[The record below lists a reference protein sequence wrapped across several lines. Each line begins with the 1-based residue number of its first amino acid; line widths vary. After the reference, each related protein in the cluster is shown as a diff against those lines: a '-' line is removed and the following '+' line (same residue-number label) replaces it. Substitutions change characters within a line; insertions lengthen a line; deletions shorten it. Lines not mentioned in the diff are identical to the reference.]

1 MPRTIL
7 AICLL
12 IISTFIGCNH
22 LSISDRLAAID
33 SLVAEE
39 RHDSAWNLLKSI
51 NESQMN
57 YAEEKAHYQLL
68 CYQTSYLT
76 SKPLP
81 PDSILDYALAYYQNT
96 QNAEKL
102 ADCYYY
108 KAFKISE
115 EKDFKK
121 SIMYFKQAEK
131 YAKIAN
137 NVPQQ
142 FKIYEAISIINN
154 MCGNF
159 ELSLNYGK
167 YVLVLSKRAN
177 RKDWM
182 AYSYNRIGLAYI
194 NLGKEDSA
202 LYYFNKITPYIK
214 YIREEDRP
222 YFLSNLS
229 LAYIDKNPGRSKELL
244 LESLSYKEL
253 SGTLEQLA
261 FIHYQEG
268 NQDEAYRL
276 WKRALTINDLT
287 PKDNIIHNL
296 LEYDIEHGKID
307 QVCERVNEII
317 AIKDSIINN
326 LKNDTIKDLQT
337 RFDHEVTLNAA
348 NEKII
353 RWQWYLGFTS
363 ATCLILTILWLIK
376 RNKMKII
383 LNEREL
389 EIQNLIIQVN
399 GKQTEL
405 EKVERLIAQFF
416 PQSDS
421 NTTQVSQQLL
431 ELKKQ
436 KEEMERE
443 CQELNKKIMNWAGA
457 EAEKIR
463 EGALL
468 INEVKDNKSVRHWL
482 NEQQEALIAFYFAVN
497 TDTAKRIHKNYNKLT
512 TKEVLYLILC
522 DMNKSK
528 EDMSAILGVDKNT
541 LRTYEFRTKQKR
553 V

>member
-22 LSISDRLAAID
+22 QSISDRLAAID

-229 LAYIDKNPGRSKELL
+229 LAYIDKNQEKSKELL

-253 SGTLEQLA
+253 SGALEQLA

-268 NQDEAYRL
+268 NLIEAYRL

-421 NTTQVSQQLL
+421 DTTQVSQQLL

-443 CQELNKKIMNWAGA
+443 CQELNEKIRNWAGA
-457 EAEKIR
+457 EAEKVR

-468 INEVKDNKSVRHWL
+468 INEVKENKSVRHWL
-482 NEQQEALIAFYFAVN
+482 NEQQEALIAFYFAIN

-512 TKEVLYLILC
+512 TKEVLYLILR

-528 EDMSAILGVDKNT
+528 EDISAIMGVDKNT

-553 V
+553 T

>member
-22 LSISDRLAAID
+22 QSISDRLAAID

-229 LAYIDKNPGRSKELL
+229 LAYIDKNPEKSKELL

-253 SGTLEQLA
+253 SGALEQLA

-268 NQDEAYRL
+268 NLIEAYRL

-405 EKVERLIAQFF
+405 EKVERLIAQFV

-421 NTTQVSQQLL
+421 GTTQVSKQLL

-436 KEEMERE
+436 KEDTERE
-443 CQELNKKIMNWAGA
+443 CQELNKIIRNWAGA

>member
-1 MPRTIL
+1 MPRTIPV
-7 AICLL
+7 ICLL
-12 IISTFIGCNH
+12 IISTLIGCNH
-22 LSISDRLAAID
+22 QSISDRLAAID

-229 LAYIDKNPGRSKELL
+229 LAYIDKNPEKSKELL

-253 SGTLEQLA
+253 SGALEQLA

-268 NQDEAYRL
+268 NLIEAYRL

-376 RNKMKII
+376 RNKMKVI

>member
-512 TKEVLYLILC
+512 PKEVLYLILC

>member
-1 MPRTIL
+1 MPRTIPV
-7 AICLL
+7 ICLY
-12 IISTFIGCNH
+12 IISTFTGCNH
-22 LSISDRLAAID
+22 HSISDRLAAID

-229 LAYIDKNPGRSKELL
+229 LAYIDKNPEKSKELL

-253 SGTLEQLA
+253 SGALEQLA

-268 NQDEAYRL
+268 NLIEAYRL

-468 INEVKDNKSVRHWL
+468 INEVKENKSVRHWL
-482 NEQQEALIAFYFAVN
+482 NEQQEALIAFYFAIN

-512 TKEVLYLILC
+512 TKEVLYLILR

-528 EDMSAILGVDKNT
+528 EDISAIMGVDKNT

-553 V
+553 T

>member
-276 WKRALTINDLT
+276 WKRALTVNDLT

>member
-22 LSISDRLAAID
+22 QSISDRLAAID

-229 LAYIDKNPGRSKELL
+229 LAYIDKNPEKSKELL

-253 SGTLEQLA
+253 SGALEQLA

-268 NQDEAYRL
+268 NLIEAYRL

-421 NTTQVSQQLL
+421 DTTQVSQQLL

-443 CQELNKKIMNWAGA
+443 CQELNEKIRNWAGA
-457 EAEKIR
+457 EAEKVR

-468 INEVKDNKSVRHWL
+468 INEVKENKSVRHWL
-482 NEQQEALIAFYFAVN
+482 NEQQEALIAFYFAIN

-512 TKEVLYLILC
+512 TKEVLYLILR

-528 EDMSAILGVDKNT
+528 EDISAIMGVDKNT

-553 V
+553 T

>member
-22 LSISDRLAAID
+22 QSISDRLAAID

-229 LAYIDKNPGRSKELL
+229 LAYIDKNPEKSKELL
-244 LESLSYKEL
+244 LESLSYKEP
-253 SGTLEQLA
+253 SGALEQLA

-268 NQDEAYRL
+268 NLIEAYRL

-421 NTTQVSQQLL
+421 DTTQVSQQLL

-443 CQELNKKIMNWAGA
+443 CQELNEKIRNWAGA
-457 EAEKIR
+457 EAEKVR

-468 INEVKDNKSVRHWL
+468 INEVKENKSVRHWL
-482 NEQQEALIAFYFAVN
+482 NEQQEALIAFYFAIN

-512 TKEVLYLILC
+512 TKEVLYLILR

-528 EDMSAILGVDKNT
+528 EDISAIMGVDKNT

-553 V
+553 T